1 MCALSFELLPHFTM
15 DRPIVTPLVLVR
27 WNLASVDGALGTIRH
42 AFKVTVSP
50 HTRSN
55 DVLHIMIPILRLL
68 AATSKSNGVI
78 PRPVQRV
85 DEMFYAVPVSQPS
98 HHPQFIVVTV
108 FEESIRDL
116 LISGLA
122 DEELFGIRL
131 DPKVLY
137 PQDSVLRIPD
147 AIFASEPD
155 NPDQVIQC
163 LRHHIT
169 APADQLVLADLLHSH
184 VMDDYT
190 VLAALSEYYLGT

>member
-1 MCALSFELLPHFTM
+1 M

-27 WNLASVDGALGTIRH
+27 WNLASVDGALGTVRH

-68 AATSKSNGVI
+68 ARTSKSNGVI
-78 PRPVQRV
+78 PRLVQRV
-85 DEMFYAVPVSQPS
+85 DEMFYAVPISQPS
-98 HHPQFIVVTV
+98 HQPQFLVITV
-108 FEESIRDL
+108 FEESIRDH
-116 LISGLA
+116 LISELA

-137 PQDSVLRIPD
+137 PQDSVLCIPD
-147 AIFASEPD
+147 DIFASEPD

-163 LRHHIT
+163 LRHQIT
-169 APADQLVLADLLHSH
+169 APADQLVLADLLRSH
-184 VMDDYT
+184 IMDDYT
-190 VLAALSEYYLGT
+190 VLAALSEYYRST